1 MNLKTRLALLYSLSV
16 FIVLVA
22 SAVSIYVLNEN
33 FRKEE
38 FIKRL
43 VIEASES
50 YQLFT
55 DDDKIE
61 YLDDQLD
68 FNAQTSLQQEKI
80 FIYDSA
86 LHLRYS
92 SPGAKP
98 INISPQIFEAAR
110 NKQHHDFTVNEDE
123 AVILYGRQKNN
134 YYYTIVTARDVFG
147 KRKSEN
153 LRVLLFFSILGGL
166 LLSGLLAFFYV
177 RHIMQ
182 PLEELKEQIQKINEG
197 NLTERISIR
206 RHNDEVW
213 EIAEKFNE
221 MLERLEQAFEQRKNF
236 VQHASHE
243 LRTPL
248 ANMLAHTESA
258 LNKDLTAEE
267 YKVTLHSLK
276 EDQQDLIDL
285 TNSLLALSRYES
297 VKSLTDF
304 VSVRIDEVLYHTV
317 DFIKQVWPKAAVSIE
332 FETIPD
338 DEQFMCVQ
346 GNESLIRSAIQNLV
360 KNAIQYSENF
370 KVMIWIDATEKGVTL
385 KFDNTGKQILPEE
398 QSRLFIPFF
407 RGENSMFKKGYG
419 LGLSIVQRIITLHKG
434 RISYQALDNNTNRFI
449 VFLPAN

>member
-1 MNLKTRLALLYSLSV
+1 
-16 FIVLVA
+16 
-22 SAVSIYVLNEN
+22 
-33 FRKEE
+33 
-38 FIKRL
+38 
-43 VIEASES
+43 
-50 YQLFT
+50 
-55 DDDKIE
+55 
-61 YLDDQLD
+61 
-68 FNAQTSLQQEKI
+68 
-80 FIYDSA
+80 
-86 LHLRYS
+86 
-92 SPGAKP
+92 
-98 INISPQIFEAAR
+98 
-110 NKQHHDFTVNEDE
+110 
-123 AVILYGRQKNN
+123 
-134 YYYTIVTARDVFG
+134 
-147 KRKSEN
+147 
-153 LRVLLFFSILGGL
+153 
-166 LLSGLLAFFYV
+166 
-177 RHIMQ
+177 
-182 PLEELKEQIQKINEG
+182 
-197 NLTERISIR
+197 
-206 RHNDEVW
+206 
-213 EIAEKFNE
+213 
-221 MLERLEQAFEQRKNF
+221 
-236 VQHASHE
+236 
-243 LRTPL
+243 
-248 ANMLAHTESA
+248 MLAHTESA